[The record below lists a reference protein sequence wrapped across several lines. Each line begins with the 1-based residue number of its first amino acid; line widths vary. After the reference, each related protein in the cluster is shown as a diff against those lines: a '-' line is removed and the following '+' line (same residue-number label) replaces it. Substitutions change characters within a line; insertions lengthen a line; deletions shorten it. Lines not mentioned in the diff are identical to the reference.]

1 MLECRNGLQCQSRT
15 ESNQGEK
22 RTFPS
27 RRPRRPHLQIELGNA
42 SRKGVEFH
50 LSEEHNVEHLTCRDG
65 VVRVELQHCS
75 RSTVRSAPRVGQEA
89 RACLR
94 PCTTT
99 ARPARLA
106 QAWNY
111 LARTVQGTMFA
122 IVARELGCE
131 HHLLFA
137 ITNCQ
142 PSREVWLPVVALP
155 PKKAHMHFIEH
166 LVA

>member
-1 MLECRNGLQCQSRT
+1 MHLSNLKFVNDYSSTLRFCSTTRWPATDALLKQIHANMLECRNGLQCQSRT

-50 LSEEHNVEHLTCRDG
+50 LSEEHNVEHLTCRDD

-99 ARPARLA
+99 AGLARLA
-106 QAWNY
+106 QA
-111 LARTVQGTMFA
+111 
-122 IVARELGCE
+122 
-131 HHLLFA
+131 
-137 ITNCQ
+137 
-142 PSREVWLPVVALP
+142 
-155 PKKAHMHFIEH
+155 
-166 LVA
+166 